1 MISPLSN
8 DIDLSPHDGY
18 HIEQESFSGPLDLLL
33 HLIRKNE
40 VDIFEI
46 DITSLTDQYVE
57 FIKTIDTS
65 NIENAGDFL
74 IMAASLLEI
83 KSRALL
89 PKEDNG
95 EEDQEED
102 LRSNLIQQLLE
113 YKKFKSLTQ
122 GLAQQQLEFE
132 ETYPGQGAYKPSKE
146 EESAPAELSVSL
158 NSLVLAI
165 MKIARD
171 TALDVVHKLRSKVTP
186 LSSFLQLIRDKL
198 SLRPTSFF
206 EVRKEQSDPIEW
218 ISTFLAILE
227 LCKSRG
233 ISATQPVFFGDIF
246 ISSSGETEEAVEI
259 TSGQEHSEETL
270 QNG

>member
-1 MISPLSN
+1 MIAPISDVNFS
-8 DIDLSPHDGY
+8 DGY
-18 HIEQESFSGPLDLLL
+18 QIDQDSFSGPLDLLL

-95 EEDQEED
+95 EESEEED
-102 LRSNLIQQLLE
+102 LRANLIQQLLE

-122 GLAQQQLEFE
+122 SLAQQQVEFE
-132 ETYPGQGAYKPSKE
+132 ETYPNQGVYKPSKE
-146 EESAPAELSVSL
+146 DESIPAELSVSL
-158 NSLVLAI
+158 NSLILAI
-165 MKIARD
+165 SKVAKD

-198 SLRPTSFF
+198 SVKATSFF
-206 EVRKEQSDPIEW
+206 EVRKDQTDPIEW

-233 ISATQPVFFGDIF
+233 ITATQPVFFGDIF
-246 ISSSGETEEAVEI
+246 IADSGESEEVVAI
-259 TSGQEHSEETL
+259 TSGQEHSEEAV
-270 QNG
+270 QN